1 MGQISRMNENNEK
14 IKKTGLQP
22 SRIIQHLSV
31 REFLIY
37 EITEEIPE

>member
-1 MGQISRMNENNEK
+1 METTQIEE
-14 IKKTGLQP
+14 KTGLQP

-31 REFLIY
+31 RELLIY